1 MPAKRLLSYGSTE
14 DVPNSDATTPGL
26 PPPSALPRISKN
38 SNQQTRSS
46 QQPDEGKSNAAHGA
60 AGAVAVNMFA
70 DADAIR
76 AKMHE
81 NIDKKDYDVM
91 DFYHERGCF
100 QAIAR
105 NNKFGNLTLAV
116 IAINALW
123 IGLDAECNDATYDGE
138 LTGCP
143 FKPEDKK
150 FWQLGEYTFCAFFTF
165 EWLVRFMAFKQKMS
179 AMRDNWFKFDSALV
193 FMMVAETW
201 MIPIIAGGNSDA
213 MADFALLRMMRLLRL
228 TRMVRLMRSVPELLT
243 LLKGMGIAARS
254 VAYTLLLLLIIM
266 YIFGIIFKSQLEE
279 TQNPELQKD
288 FGGIPR
294 SMWTL
299 LFAGCLVD
307 DITLSAERLMK
318 ESFMMAA
325 IFILF
330 VLLSSLMVL
339 NMLIGVLCAVVTAV
353 AAAEKEK
360 VLINY
365 VKTRLIDVLQTLDED
380 GNGTISRKEF
390 DQLLTIPEAY
400 HALSDLGVDVH
411 NLLSLGDHLFDA
423 DDNSSG
429 EQTQRMRTQV
439 TGQASEAAGDEEE
452 ERSMTFADFL
462 EMVIRL
468 RSDNAPSVADIVDL
482 RKLIFKGQRQAMRR
496 LHHIEKGQLELQRG
510 IRTICEQLDQ
520 QWQYHGVRAGY
531 SISEPID
538 R

>member
-1 MPAKRLLSYGSTE
+1 
-14 DVPNSDATTPGL
+14 
-26 PPPSALPRISKN
+26 
-38 SNQQTRSS
+38 
-46 QQPDEGKSNAAHGA
+46 
-60 AGAVAVNMFA
+60 
-70 DADAIR
+70 
-76 AKMHE
+76 
-81 NIDKKDYDVM
+81 
-91 DFYHERGCF
+91 
-100 QAIAR
+100 
-105 NNKFGNLTLAV
+105 
-116 IAINALW
+116 
-123 IGLDAECNDATYDGE
+123 
-138 LTGCP
+138 
-143 FKPEDKK
+143 
-150 FWQLGEYTFCAFFTF
+150 
-165 EWLVRFMAFKQKMS
+165 
-179 AMRDNWFKFDSALV
+179 
-193 FMMVAETW
+193 
-201 MIPIIAGGNSDA
+201 
-213 MADFALLRMMRLLRL
+213 
-228 TRMVRLMRSVPELLT
+228 
-243 LLKGMGIAARS
+243 
-254 VAYTLLLLLIIM
+254 
-266 YIFGIIFKSQLEE
+266 
-279 TQNPELQKD
+279 
-288 FGGIPR
+288 
-294 SMWTL
+294 
-299 LFAGCLVD
+299 
-307 DITLSAERLMK
+307 
-318 ESFMMAA
+318 
-325 IFILF
+325 
-330 VLLSSLMVL
+330 
-339 NMLIGVLCAVVTAV
+339 MLIGVLCAVVTAV